1 MSANLSDRHAADID
15 RAYAWLGNGRL
26 RCVIVGEEGIR
37 AGWSALLFAAM
48 FVVLEALQQ
57 AVFRHFV
64 TVPDKAPIQLRLGLL
79 QEAVEVLIVFA
90 ATFVMSRI
98 EKRRVASYGYSDDR
112 KLIRLASG
120 AGWGIACMSLL
131 VGVMW
136 IAGWIEFEEL
146 MLTGSEA
153 WKYGIAWGA
162 GFLLVGLLEESLL
175 RGYLQSTLTRGI
187 GFWWAALL
195 LSIMF
200 AAGHLGNG
208 GETPLGLLEVFLGG
222 FVFCISLWYTKSLW
236 WGIGFHAGWDW
247 CQSFLYGTPDSGLM
261 MENHLLVSH
270 ARGNPLWSGGTTG
283 PEGSVLILPFT
294 ILLAAGMWVWWGRGK
309 NGRTS
314 DASLRVNR
322 ASEGPS

>member
-1 MSANLSDRHAADID
+1 MSTNLSDTHASGIN

-26 RCVIVGEEGIR
+26 RRVFVGKQGIR

-48 FVVLEALQQ
+48 FVALEALQQ

-64 TVPDKAPIQLRLGLL
+64 TVPDDAPIQLRLGLL
-79 QEAVEVLIVFA
+79 QEAVEILIVFA
-90 ATFVMSRI
+90 AAFVMSRL

-120 AGWGIACMSLL
+120 AGWGFVCMSLL

-136 IAGWIEFEEL
+136 KAGWIGFDGL
-146 MLTGSEA
+146 MLIGSDA
-153 WKYGIAWGA
+153 WKYGIAWAA
-162 GFLLVGLLEESLL
+162 GFLLVGLFEESLL

-195 LSIMF
+195 LSVLF
-200 AAGHLGNG
+200 AAGHIGNG

-236 WGIGFHAGWDW
+236 WAIGFHAGWDW
-247 CQSFLYGTPDSGLM
+247 SQSFLYGTPDSGLM

-283 PEGSVLILPFT
+283 PEGSLLILPFT
-294 ILLAAGMWVWWGRGK
+294 VLLAGGMWVWWGRRSKPRGD
-309 NGRTS
+309 
-314 DASLRVNR
+314 DATFR
-322 ASEGPS
+322 ASEAGGGPE